1 MSGIKSP
8 GVVIIPG
15 FFFLCCDTLYLLPLT
30 TKRIMK
36 DFLFNAS
43 RILSRT
49 RYPWVDYARGITI
62 ILVVYRH
69 VFEGLG
75 EEVAEAYPALEY
87 FNTFFFSFRMPLFFM
102 ISGLFFQQTIARN
115 GLPLFIKK
123 RFSTIFYPLL
133 IWGAIQV
140 TLQLLL
146 KNAGVNANR
155 EPIDY
160 LNLLI
165 NPREIEQFWY
175 LNALFFV
182 GVLYALLQHY
192 LKFTVRT
199 QLVFGTLLFGICALV
214 TTTQLSSPD
223 RMYPWNIMNF
233 SFIFDVAFFY
243 IFFAIGNAISK
254 YVLHPNNYKYLTSFK
269 ALLLVLPVFLIV
281 QYFFTEIN
289 LGKFPSITAEKN
301 DYFVQYHMP
310 WLYLI
315 AAIAGGS
322 FIVLISFLL
331 EKAAIL
337 KFLRVIGYHSLY
349 IYAAHLLVTSGT
361 RIVFT
366 KILGVSYAPAIMIA
380 GLILGI
386 AVPMIL
392 YNLAVR
398 LNAWWLFAS
407 MPTPD
412 VKQKDAR

>member
-1 MSGIKSP
+1 
-8 GVVIIPG
+8 
-15 FFFLCCDTLYLLPLT
+15 
-30 TKRIMK
+30 MK
-36 DFLFNAS
+36 DKLFNTS

-75 EEVAEAYPALEY
+75 EEVSENYSALEY
-87 FNTFFFSFRMPLFFM
+87 FNAFFFSFRMPLFFM
-102 ISGLFFQQTIARN
+102 ISGLFFSQTIARN

-133 IWGAIQV
+133 IWGTIQI
-140 TLQLLL
+140 TLQLVL

-155 EPIDY
+155 EPADY

-182 GVLYALLQHY
+182 GILYALLHHY
-192 LKFTVRT
+192 LHFKIKH
-199 QLVFGTLLFGICALV
+199 QLIFGGALFLLCSYI
-214 TTTQLSSPD
+214 TITQLSSPD
-223 RMYPWNIMNF
+223 RMYPWNIMQF
-233 SFIFDVAFFY
+233 SFVFDIAFFY

-254 YVLHPNNYKYLTSFK
+254 FVLHPDYYKRLTSFK
-269 ALLLVLPVFLIV
+269 TILIILPAFLVV

-289 LGKFPSITAEKN
+289 LGRFPSLTSEKN
-301 DYFVQYHMP
+301 DYFVQYQMP
-310 WLYLI
+310 WLYII
-315 AAIAGGS
+315 AAIIGGS
-322 FIVLISFLL
+322 FIVSLSFLL
-331 EKAAIL
+331 EKAAIF

-366 KILGVSYAPAIMIA
+366 KILGISYAPVIMIA
-380 GLILGI
+380 GLFLGI
-386 AVPMIL
+386 VIPMIL
-392 YNLAVR
+392 YNFAVR
-398 LNAWWLFAS
+398 TNAWWLFAS

-412 VKQKDAR
+412 VKKKESRMKEKASPLFKNEQ